1 MQSVSYKSKCIIVF
15 LTIFNSFNLFKIS
28 FLVNTPPKGKCLYSF
43 FFWPVMIFLIL
54 VDFPIP
60 ALSEVKIEILSNLSN
75 FIFSK
80 SFSIDEL
87 KVFLYL
93 IESKLLYISEL
104 FSLLNIIK
112 QDLKVPLTSHK
123 S

>member
-1 MQSVSYKSKCIIVF
+1 M
-15 LTIFNSFNLFKIS
+15 
-28 FLVNTPPKGKCLYSF
+28 
-43 FFWPVMIFLIL
+43 
-54 VDFPIP
+54 
-60 ALSEVKIEILSNLSN
+60 LSNLSI

-80 SFSIDEL
+80 SFSIDER